1 VIDVKMKR
9 TKAYQGPSHSTIA
22 ALTAQI
28 KGLKLAL
35 RKNAPK
41 LKIRNT
47 TANRLS
53 AAHITRPMIN
63 FLASARDKKLL
74 GLGRTGC
81 AQP

>member
-1 VIDVKMKR
+1 MKR
-9 TKAYQGPSHSTIA
+9 QKPYQGPSHSTIT
-22 ALTAQI
+22 ALTKEI

-35 RKNAPK
+35 RKKTPPK
-41 LKIRNT
+41 IRIRNT
-47 TANRLS
+47 IANRLS

-63 FLASARDKKLL
+63 FLASARDKDKKLL